1 VRDLLLNSLVKTINF
16 ALPLLLI
23 IFIAMV
29 ISEIIIEMGLLKKI
43 KKIGAITK
51 LANLPEVC
59 GLTFAVAIISPT
71 AANSMLQNMRENKI
85 LSDKEVLLAS
95 LLNSTIVPLRETFTY
110 HLPVILP
117 ILGLYVGIIYVGTIW
132 LSSLALLTF
141 VIIYGRMN
149 LKNTSKKINVT
160 VNNYCNHH
168 ISIGNIIKRCLN
180 RFKRISVTLIV
191 TSFLL
196 FTMLNLSLTKK
207 IEEYIMPLG
216 KIIGLPSQIFP
227 AIAAYIVSPIVGF
240 SMLAT
245 LLHNGIITE
254 HDAII
259 SLLLGSIF
267 MIPILYM
274 RFYFP
279 QWISIFG
286 LKLGILRGIISLSIS
301 ITIRIIILLILLN
314 IYK

>member
-1 VRDLLLNSLVKTINF
+1 MRDLLLNSLVKTINF
-16 ALPLLLI
+16 VFPLLLI
-23 IFIAMV
+23 ILIAMI
-29 ISEIIIEMGLLKKI
+29 ISEIIIELGLLKKL

-59 GLTFAVAIISPT
+59 GVTFAVAIVSPT

-117 ILGLYVGIIYVGTIW
+117 ILGLYVGIVYVGTIW

-141 VIIYGRMN
+141 VIIYGRMS

-160 VNNYCNHH
+160 VDNYCNHNR
-168 ISIGNIIKRCLN
+168 SIGNIIKRCLN
-180 RFKRISVTLIV
+180 RFKRICVTLIV
-191 TSFLL
+191 TTFLI
-196 FTMLNLSLTKK
+196 FTMLDLSLTKK

-216 KIIGLPSQIFP
+216 KVIGLPPQIFP

-267 MIPILYM
+267 MIPILYA
-274 RFYFP
+274 RYYFP

-286 LKLGILRGIISLSIS
+286 LKLGILRGMISLSIS
-301 ITIRIIILLILLN
+301 ITIRIIVLLILLN
-314 IYK
+314 I